1 MHLEVVAEVV
11 IAETDS
17 AVVTFPEYAM
27 LPFFAENPLVRRQ
40 RDIVA
45 TLLIICAPASAPR
58 EAIRWE
64 YQ

>member
-17 AVVTFPEYAM
+17 AVVTFPKDAM
-27 LPFFAENPLVRRQ
+27 LPFFAEHPLVWRE

-45 TLLIICAPASAPR
+45 TFLIVGAPTSAPR
-58 EAIRWE
+58 ETI
-64 YQ
+64 